1 MDGKQKLYLCGGV
14 FFFLLTRATL
24 PKGTP
29 RDHRAGV
36 KDDHSDPILMKD
48 LVYAFTGNRNVNAG
62 KDTSKYKDCLSEG
75 SCNLPFNER
84 DKCIAYDGLVR
95 ENYAEALARM
105 NEFVNWHLDANM
117 RVWFVKAV
125 LDVIDKDESINDEK
139 LFFINSDGCTI
150 EKAKML
156 GEPSYD
162 LPAFLVGVLHFILTD
177 RRNKNHYGEETL
189 ALIGTKVPHRP
200 RQYVGTLGEEISR
213 KIEVSFLSPVS
224 QPPVEKPDKDV
235 VLEPDEIVT
244 EKTDDEVIQEA
255 FMRSGETVASV
266 LSATTQGMKID
277 VQSLADSIA
286 PFARA
291 MDTLRPDPE
300 TMAASAA
307 AIDAMYKANKHA
319 IADQIRKANQQKE
332 SETNATPA
340 DDIGEAEEI
349 PPQGETKTT
358 VVLQNGQVIQNGT
371 NNYNLTNTG
380 NLTLNIGGGKL

>member
-1 MDGKQKLYLCGGV
+1 MDSKQKLYLCGGV
-14 FFFLLTRATL
+14 FFFLLTRAAL

-29 RDHRAGV
+29 RDHRAGM

-48 LVYAFTGNRNVNAG
+48 LVYAFTGNKNFNAG

-84 DKCIAYDGLVR
+84 DRCIAYDGLVR

-105 NEFVNWHLDANM
+105 NEFVNWHLDAGM
-117 RVWFVKAV
+117 RIWFVKAV

-139 LFFINSDGCTI
+139 LFFINPDGCTI

-162 LPAFLVGVLHFILTD
+162 LPAFLVGILHFILTD

-189 ALIGTKVPHRP
+189 ALIGTKAPHRP
-200 RQYVGTLGEEISR
+200 RQYVGTLGEEITR
-213 KIEVSFLSPVS
+213 KIEVSFLSPAP
-224 QPPVEKPDKDV
+224 QPPVKKTDEDI

-255 FMRSGETVASV
+255 IMRSGETVASV
-266 LSATTQGMKID
+266 LSATTQEMKID
-277 VQSLADSIA
+277 VQSLADSLV

-291 MDTLRPDPE
+291 IDTLKPDPE
-300 TMAASAA
+300 TMVASAA

-319 IADQIRKANQQKE
+319 MADQIRKANQQKAQNQS
-332 SETNATPA
+332 SEPA
-340 DDIGEAEEI
+340 EDVSDTKEI
-349 PPQGETKTT
+349 PPQSETKTT